1 MRLLSSCIYFSSA
14 AFCLGYGSASSKLSL
29 KPLVEMRDT
38 ILSAIGAP
46 IGSSDSRI
54 NTLSAD
60 RLPNSELKRLLSTLE
75 LSQARDLTFPH
86 LWEIIDGDWELKYTN
101 NAESVIE
108 GAGGLS
114 GGVLDNKSSLITKV
128 IQRIDGVGNRV
139 DHILHYSI
147 PLLTLS
153 GTVTLQH
160 KCSITSDSAPAQ
172 IAIDLVDVSVEGPLN
187 PLKLAAIRLPGPS
200 TLRRGF
206 FDVSQESLL
215 CH

>member
-1 MRLLSSCIYFSSA
+1 MKSLLLCIYLSRA
-14 AFCLGYGSASSKLSL
+14 TFCLGYGSASSKLSL
-29 KPLVEMRDT
+29 MSLVEMRDSV
-38 ILSAIGAP
+38 LSAISVP
-46 IGSSDSRI
+46 IGTSDSRI
-54 NTLSAD
+54 NGLSTN
-60 RLPNSELKRLLSTLE
+60 RLPSFELKRLLSTLE
-75 LSQARDLTFPH
+75 LSQARDLTFPN
-86 LWEIIDGDWELKYTN
+86 LWGRINGDWKLRYTN

-114 GGVLDNKSSLITKV
+114 GGVLDNKSSVITKV

-160 KCSITSDSAPAQ
+160 ECSVTSNSAPAQ
-172 IAIDLVDVSVEGPLN
+172 IAIDLAGVFVEGPLN
-187 PLKLAAIRLPGPS
+187 PLKISAIQLPGPS

-206 FDVSQESLL
+206 FDVS
-215 CH
+215 HAYFFF